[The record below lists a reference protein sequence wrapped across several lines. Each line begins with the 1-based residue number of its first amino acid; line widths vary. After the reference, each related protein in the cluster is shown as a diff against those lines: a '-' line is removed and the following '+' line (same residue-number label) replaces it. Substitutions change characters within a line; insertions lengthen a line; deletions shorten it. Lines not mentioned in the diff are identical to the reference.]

1 MTWPFDDDS
10 ALPLHDGIDVGGA
23 QERQMAAVVGGY
35 GGIRTVEE
43 NNPDGSITTLRTRG
57 GNPIFETVTA
67 RQTAAPTDTVRGF
80 VAKASS
86 RAVLFD
92 PYTLDVLNANYSP
105 ALNTYAVQHFATAWN
120 VPALDDTH
128 WYDVVLFDGATIKV
142 NAKAMPTLG
151 ITANHGFP
159 AIPYVINRAT
169 AEDQYGNAE
178 RNVTEKRVFAVGRSD
193 VKDWGG
199 GGVVE
204 TLTPSAPRSEGRSMT
219 IGQRVDRAT
228 NKAWIGQIYHPA
240 AGWDAAGEWA
250 FTSAEVTMLL
260 TAPYLSKV
268 GGSANVAMSVATL
281 GSVASSSGTKYT
293 DVMLPPTEVGL
304 SANGEVST
312 ITPYTSN
319 VPNGGGGNNGYY
331 SVRYPW
337 SGTISR
343 PLIGTVIGAYSRT
356 QYSGYESGTAT
367 QAGVVLSYSAVNDKK
382 FDTRND
388 SPNVKGQTVWF
399 ADEADTDN
407 IGSADMTGDADNLY
421 WGQHFPPI
429 PTGGLNAGPP
439 GPYRG
444 RHDTYVYGSPISGS
458 ACTRFYE
465 DQSGA
470 MSVSMPSGDKLVD
483 VVFSR
488 NRSYGPA
495 PVYNPVTGYYDA
507 FLANPYGLIGVSS
520 GMGVGNFVRLQA
532 YTAPSTDETWIR
544 KYHGTFYSVS
554 GTYWQPQEAVDTIN
568 AKYSN
573 MHNAFVDQVYLT
585 SEFDSGIN
593 RYNYYTASINPSVTL
608 DDSTMSWSS
617 KDYLLYDETNGV
629 FISVEA
635 TFSGVNTA
643 ASLDVILKVQTRFHT
658 TTQVL
663 GHFDYT
669 YSQLVQE
676 REIGSTGKFA
686 MPSPKIRAIF
696 APLYQE
702 QGSFKGAHYVTQL
715 EESNGATPAH
725 LFNFLLRLRPYSGVG
740 TVNDD
745 NLSSRDVHFVPCN
758 LLEMLYAF
766 VFSQEYGVAAS
777 GERYP
782 VTFTARYND
791 MMATLFSTPVR
802 VAIRDGAQGVWSDA
816 FGPDFASI
824 STVSLH
830 RA

>member
-23 QERQMAAVVGGY
+23 QDRQMAAVVGGY

-43 NNPDGSITTLRTRG
+43 RNPDGSITTLRTRG

-105 ALNTYAVQHFATAWN
+105 ALNTYAIQHFATAWN

-128 WYDVVLFDGATIKV
+128 WHDVVLFDGATIKV
-142 NAKAMPTLG
+142 NAKVMPALG

-193 VKDWGG
+193 VKAWGG

-204 TLTPSAPRSEGRSMT
+204 TLTPTAPRSEGRSMT

-260 TAPYLSKV
+260 TAPYLSKAPS
-268 GGSANVAMSVATL
+268 SANVALTVAEF
-281 GSVASSSGTKYT
+281 GPPVSSSGSSSVSTPMPDTEISIVGVPEFGSVITGYSIGVIWPFREKNIGPLNGATNTTYSKTTYSGSSSASAVAAGRTLTAVENNVAEFYDNT
-293 DVMLPPTEVGL
+293 DALVVSGTVDLPPTA
-304 SANGEVST
+304 SANNSLQSLLGATGTNPST
-312 ITPYTSN
+312 DTFFWYEPSG
-319 VPNGGGGNNGYY
+319 PNGHRGDDTMIVDTQTVGTVSSVTSIQNVSFSVSVGGINLVSGQAYRKKEGGNK
-331 SVRYPW
+331 
-337 SGTISR
+337 TI
-343 PLIGTVIGAYSRT
+343 PIGTS
-356 QYSGYESGTAT
+356 
-367 QAGVVLSYSAVNDKK
+367 
-382 FDTRND
+382 TRLD
-388 SPNVKGQTVWF
+388 GF
-399 ADEADTDN
+399 
-407 IGSADMTGDADNLY
+407 I
-421 WGQHFPPI
+421 
-429 PTGGLNAGPP
+429 
-439 GPYRG
+439 
-444 RHDTYVYGSPISGS
+444 
-458 ACTRFYE
+458 
-465 DQSGA
+465 
-470 MSVSMPSGDKLVD
+470 
-483 VVFSR
+483 
-488 NRSYGPA
+488 
-495 PVYNPVTGYYDA
+495 
-507 FLANPYGLIGVSS
+507 ANPYGWLGVETGLGSFMTIAIIGDATANSLSVAKGSTEQEFGILKS
-520 GMGVGNFVRLQA
+520 KADQWMAVKYYPGGALVGA
-532 YTAPSTDETWIR
+532 SWYTSTT
-544 KYHGTFYSVS
+544 GTRS
-554 GTYWQPQEAVDTIN
+554 ADT
-568 AKYSN
+568 
-573 MHNAFVDQVYLT
+573 
-585 SEFDSGIN
+585 
-593 RYNYYTASINPSVTL
+593 
-608 DDSTMSWSS
+608 STMSWSS

-629 FISVEA
+629 FISVDA
-635 TFSGVNTA
+635 TFSGVSTA

-669 YSQLVQE
+669 YSQLVVE
-676 REIGSTGKFA
+676 REIGSTGKYA
-686 MPSPKIRAIF
+686 MPSPQIRAIF

-791 MMATLFSTPVR
+791 MMATLFSIPVR